1 MPAQAFEYC
10 LTECEVRS
18 LERQSKHNMRYC
30 LMFYILFVYWQF
42 MCVCVCNRMN
52 CVCCC
57 FFFLLL
63 YFALATKLPNWNIFV
78 TKTFIFR
85 VQSTNEEK
93 KGKRKKRSGTFILSF
108 FTIEL
113 KVPEWLERQE
123 AIEYEFGVMEFQIK
137 WIVSRM
143 NNVEEEQQ
151 QQTRSTS
158 LNRVVIASELREIF
172 TNHYNWSEN

>member
-42 MCVCVCNRMN
+42 MCVIVWI
-52 CVCCC
+52 VYVAA
-57 FFFLLL
+57 FFSFFSILPWLQSYQTETFLSPKLL
-63 YFALATKLPNWNIFV
+63 FFV
-78 TKTFIFR
+78 FSRQMKR
-85 VQSTNEEK
+85 K